1 MLCCKH
7 AASWSSVGELL
18 SLAHMID
25 AERVEKSGAENME
38 GKCFFLEFIL
48 MLSYGALLLRSAQ
61 RTVSWGIL

>member
-1 MLCCKH
+1 MELCWRALVFNPHDRCRK
-7 AASWSSVGELL
+7 
-18 SLAHMID
+18 I
-25 AERVEKSGAENME
+25 EKSGAENME